1 MTDVKVS
8 VPPTQQNN
16 CAHFKSCA
24 FVGTRCRYTAYSDYT
39 ADWQPKNR
47 FLFPAGQEICPFTKT
62 SRPGFETHVASYSIS
77 AGGSF
82 LGVKATS
89 VWSRLLHLV
98 PRLGMIGALPH
109 MLSYSAKWQ
118 LRFLLVGYV
127 KQYISAFFVA
137 RLSTDEIFPSV
148 QELQRFR
155 RNSTRRDVWI
165 QNNTTEL
172 QLGNLVES
180 GLQYYDICKTS
191 TYCVTAAF

>member
-1 MTDVKVS
+1 MHRGFWLHYGLTTEES
-8 VPPTQQNN
+8 FSIP
-16 CAHFKSCA
+16 
-24 FVGTRCRYTAYSDYT
+24 GG
-39 ADWQPKNR
+39 
-47 FLFPAGQEICPFTKT
+47 AGNLHLHQDFQT
-62 SRPGFETHVASYSIS
+62 GFETHVASYSES

-82 LGVKATS
+82 LGVKAAN
-89 VWSRLLHLV
+89 VWSRPLHLV
-98 PRLGMIGALPH
+98 PRLGMIGAVPH
-109 MLSYSAKWQ
+109 MLSYSAKRQ
-118 LRFLLVGYV
+118 LRFLLVGYA

-137 RLSTDEIFPSV
+137 HLSTDEIFPSV

-191 TYCVTAAF
+191 TYCTTEAF

>member
-62 SRPGFETHVASYSIS
+62 SRPGFETHVASYSVS

-89 VWSRLLHLV
+89 VWSRPLHLV
-98 PRLGMIGALPH
+98 PRLGIIGALPH
-109 MLSYSAKWQ
+109 MLSYKKKVTTS
-118 LRFLLVGYV
+118 LLTG
-127 KQYISAFFVA
+127 
-137 RLSTDEIFPSV
+137 R
-148 QELQRFR
+148 
-155 RNSTRRDVWI
+155 
-165 QNNTTEL
+165 
-172 QLGNLVES
+172 
-180 GLQYYDICKTS
+180 ICKAIHFGIFRCTFVYWRDFS
-191 TYCVTAAF
+191 VCPGITTISEKQHTKGRLNTK